1 LWRLLPK
8 NKIYLSPRRPEIP
21 EGGVA
26 TGDAHFK
33 AFGSFIVSSS
43 QGTASLFI
51 VSSDAAVP
59 AVHQRAMGCSA
70 FVCEL

>member
-1 LWRLLPK
+1 VVIHPLPK

-33 AFGSFIVSSS
+33 AFGSR
-43 QGTASLFI
+43 ASLFI